1 MAIAVHVS
9 RSHSDEFTTV
19 PFFFFVQDNKNFC
32 EEACSTNPVKNK
44 HEEKPN

>member
-1 MAIAVHVS
+1 MYPGHIQMNS
-9 RSHSDEFTTV
+9 QQYL
-19 PFFFFVQDNKNFC
+19 FFFVQDNKNFC